1 MIPFIAAGLA
11 VVGIGATIGA
21 FIFDTLTEEEK
32 REQSRIRS
40 DYEDYVERNQEKLQ
54 ELLGRKQKEF
64 DSLSKSEQ
72 EKLDKEIADLTKE
85 NHRFREIYHKA
96 ILAQLFEH
104 QNRRELVKEE
114 ISSAISRIREI
125 KKRHHYSLLR
135 KQSLTQLEFTLQESL
150 QKIISYLIY
159 LKKYK
164 NHLNDCVRLGKDLP
178 EPFEFLLP
186 NQFPYRGQVL
196 YMKKGAVTQ
205 NGIFNVNNQFTLN
218 YLCVDYDMVEEY
230 DDHAEVPLFVDYYD
244 FKQYSYVLSI
254 AKGTFKDLALFQ
266 PSIGIEAKVTR
277 HDQSK
282 KHSDIFLDFKS
293 INLKLPRKNLD
304 NPLRLPPRG
313 TKLRVFPSAWDY
325 FLKETW
331 DIIVTERFQ
340 ESLSV
345 LQFQRIPLVIPVNLI
360 NSLNEWMEK
369 NDYWNGTDE
378 WKIAP
383 FDENNLSNLKEIK
396 LQLGTNLVL
405 RASMQQYETYNYLRL
420 EDVLSNEYMCKPD
433 DVFVAINTDLFLT
446 LEEEIPITDEAQFE
460 ELNQLCILL
469 IHEFKNQKSIK
480 ESHEGML
487 YFNKWAEITDR
498 LITYKFKGPSQLCQV
513 RNISNKRLDKITKQ
527 AIYDGS
533 IKNINEVRAFL
544 EKERRG
550 PRHYFIEA
558 NDGTFTVRFHE
569 TGEGITVYG
578 DCGLEGDIDL
588 LLYEKNMPYPEIQQK
603 NALNGFRQGLVSN
616 SNIKMYV
623 LNSLNVESS
632 KNEFNFVKFYNSYIE
647 ENPNQNQLVRN
658 SLQEK
663 EFYMIQGPPGTGKT
677 TVIIEIIQQYLANYP
692 NDRVLIV
699 SQANVAVD
707 NVMKDLIDIYGSE
720 TMIRCGKADKID
732 PVIQPVSFEKK
743 YEEYMERLE
752 RKKHLYG
759 SDPLF
764 NRWYDEVSMDGYNA
778 HLGELILISNKIIGA
793 TCVGLAQKSIGLDRL
808 EFDLV
813 IIDEAGK
820 ALPAELLIPINRA
833 KKLILIG
840 DQRQLPPTL
849 DSALFDPEKV
859 EIEDEEYVKE
869 ELFEKSLFEKLYVN
883 CPGSNKGML
892 ATQYRMPAVIGTMIS
907 EIFYDGQLRNGES
920 TYHKELPF
928 FGNHLNLIEMSDE
941 PAYKETAITGKSPV
955 NEREADM
962 VADILQRINEKIGP
976 MTKIAIITPYK
987 GQKRLLQR
995 RLLENGLDPYN
1006 GNIAVNTVDAFQG
1019 EEAEI
1024 VFYCMTRSKHKTNF
1038 FSDIARI
1045 NVAISRTKSELLIIG
1060 SIPYMKSYGR
1070 DSAICKVANY
1080 VEKHGVIVPY
1090 SNLSAFLEECLLK
1103 VPVGIVTKMDS
1114 NFSMQISEKE
1124 DAVSAKEKSTK
1135 VAVISESNNQSSPPI
1150 LPIVKEQPSQKR
1162 IGKIYVKG
1170 QRQVLEKQ
1178 FNESESVNEM
1188 SHGTDNYNHVWN
1200 NGISND
1206 EPNLQEVDLEHYGG
1220 YRANEDDL
1228 GEYDADSDISIMN
1241 LGNIVVEYTNNNSD
1255 DAIVSNIVKNK
1266 GPSSKAINDDLI
1278 ISSSLQLS
1286 GVIKGD
1292 IVIRKGGE
1300 LNLSGIVQ
1308 GDITLETASKLQISG
1323 VVNGDVLM
1331 STASVCNCTGIVNG
1345 DIENNGGKLTVSGFV
1360 NGYLYRNAGTT
1371 DITKGASIAEL
1382 V

>member
-1 MIPFIAAGLA
+1 MIPLIAAGLA

-32 REQSRIRS
+32 QEQGRIRR
-40 DYEDYVERNQEKLQ
+40 DYEDYVARKQEQLQ
-54 ELLGRKQKEF
+54 ALLDRKQKEF
-64 DSLSKSEQ
+64 DSLSKQEQ
-72 EKLDKEIADLTKE
+72 EKLDKEIAELTNE

-96 ILAQLFEH
+96 ILAQLSEH
-104 QNRRELVKEE
+104 RNRRELVKEE

-150 QKIISYLIY
+150 QKINSYLEY
-159 LKKYK
+159 LKKYEK
-164 NHLNDCVRLGKDLP
+164 HLAYCVRSGRDLS

-186 NQFPYRGQVL
+186 KQFPYRGQVL
-196 YMKKGAVTQ
+196 FMKKGEVTQ
-205 NGIFNVNNQFTLN
+205 NGIFDVNDQFTLN
-218 YLCVDYDMVEEY
+218 YSCADYDMVKEY
-230 DDHAEVPLFVDYYD
+230 DEHAEIPFFVDYYD
-244 FKQYSYVLSI
+244 FEHYSYVLSI
-254 AKGTFKDLALFQ
+254 AKGAFKDLALFQ
-266 PSIGIEAKVTR
+266 PSIGLEAKVTR

-282 KHSDIFLDFKS
+282 KHSDIFLDFKG
-293 INLKLPRKNLD
+293 INLKLPRKNLE

-313 TKLRVFPSAWDY
+313 TKLRVFPSVWDY
-325 FLKETW
+325 FLKDTW

-345 LQFQRIPLVIPVNLI
+345 LQFQRIPLAIPVNLI
-360 NSLNEWMEK
+360 NLLNEWMEK
-369 NDYWNGTDE
+369 NDYWNETDE

-383 FDENNLSNLKEIK
+383 FDENDLSNLKEIK

-405 RASMQQYETYNYLRL
+405 RASMQQYKTYNYLKL
-420 EDVLSNEYMCKPD
+420 EDVLSNEYLCKPD

-446 LEEEIPITDEAQFE
+446 LEEELPITDEAQFE

-513 RNISNKRLDKITKQ
+513 KNISFKEIDKITKQ
-527 AIYDGS
+527 AIYYGN

-550 PRHYFIEA
+550 PRHYFIET

-569 TGEGITVYG
+569 TGEVITIYG
-578 DCGLEGDIDL
+578 DCGLEGEIDL

-603 NALNGFRQGLVSN
+603 NALNAFRQGLVSN
-616 SNIKMYV
+616 SNIKTYV

-632 KNEFNFVKFYNSYIE
+632 KNEFNLASFYNRYIE

-677 TVIIEIIQQYLANYP
+677 TVIIEIILQYLAKHP
-692 NDRVLIV
+692 NDRVLVV

-707 NVMKDLIDIYGSE
+707 NVMKDLIDIYGPE

-732 PVIQPVSFEKK
+732 PHIHPVSFEKK
-743 YEEYMERLE
+743 YAEYMEELE
-752 RKKHLYG
+752 QKKHLYG

-764 NRWYDEVSMDGYNA
+764 NRWYDEVSADGEYNP

-840 DQRQLPPTL
+840 DHRQLPPTL
-849 DSALFDPEKV
+849 DSALFDSEKV

-869 ELFEKSLFEKLYVN
+869 ELFEKSLFEKLYMN
-883 CPGSNKGML
+883 CPDSNKGLL

-907 EIFYDGQLRNGES
+907 EIFYDGQLRNGGS
-920 TYHKELPF
+920 TYQKELSF
-928 FGNHLNLIEMSDE
+928 FGNHLNLIEMSNDS
-941 PAYKETAITGKSPV
+941 AYKETVIAGKSPV
-955 NEREADM
+955 NEREAEI
-962 VADILQRINEKIGP
+962 VADILHRINEKIWP

-987 GQKRLLQR
+987 GQKRLLQQK
-995 RLLENGLDPYN
+995 LLENGLDPYN

-1024 VFYCMTRSKHKTNF
+1024 VLYCMTRSKHRTNF

-1060 SIPYMKSYGR
+1060 SIPYMKSYGK
-1070 DSAICKVANY
+1070 DSAIYKVATY
-1080 VEKHGVIVPY
+1080 VEKHGVIIPY
-1090 SNLSAFLEECLLK
+1090 SNLNAFLKECSLI
-1103 VPVGIVTKMDS
+1103 VPVRMVTKTDS
-1114 NFSMQISEKE
+1114 TFSLQIKEKE
-1124 DAVSAKEKSTK
+1124 ETVSAKEKSTK
-1135 VAVISESNNQSSPPI
+1135 VEV
-1150 LPIVKEQPSQKR
+1150 
-1162 IGKIYVKG
+1162 
-1170 QRQVLEKQ
+1170 
-1178 FNESESVNEM
+1178 M
-1188 SHGTDNYNHVWN
+1188 S
-1200 NGISND
+1200 
-1206 EPNLQEVDLEHYGG
+1206 
-1220 YRANEDDL
+1220 
-1228 GEYDADSDISIMN
+1228 
-1241 LGNIVVEYTNNNSD
+1241 
-1255 DAIVSNIVKNK
+1255 AI
-1266 GPSSKAINDDLI
+1266 
-1278 ISSSLQLS
+1278 
-1286 GVIKGD
+1286 
-1292 IVIRKGGE
+1292 E
-1300 LNLSGIVQ
+1300 
-1308 GDITLETASKLQISG
+1308 
-1323 VVNGDVLM
+1323 
-1331 STASVCNCTGIVNG
+1331 
-1345 DIENNGGKLTVSGFV
+1345 
-1360 NGYLYRNAGTT
+1360 
-1371 DITKGASIAEL
+1371 
-1382 V
+1382 